1 MFLIVCLILYTFHF
15 SVRINTVE
23 KSMKNWAKEVIDEC
37 NSQLQQAIV
46 GYKASVTDWLTDFID
61 RYMASYDA
69 SLGSAV
75 DNDSD
80 NDSDHGIIM

>member
-23 KSMKNWAKEVIDEC
+23 KSMKNWAREVIDEC

-46 GYKASVTDWLTDFID
+46 GYKASVTDWLSDFID
-61 RYMASYDA
+61 TYCYTKETDVVV
-69 SLGSAV
+69 G
-75 DNDSD
+75 DKNNDEK
-80 NDSDHGIIM
+80 N

>member
-15 SVRINTVE
+15 SVRMNAIE
-23 KSMKNWAKEVIDEC
+23 KSFKSWSQEIIDEC
-37 NSQLQQAIV
+37 NQQLKEYYVA
-46 GYKASVTDWLTDFID
+46 YKSNVTDWLTDFID

-75 DNDSD
+75 DTDD
-80 NDSDHGIIM
+80 DDHGLIM